1 MKIPQKPPDFRKV
14 MTEAEDWNKLMED
27 NSIREFVEKAN
38 KRYYHWEELKY
49 HDPPKGI
56 SLESV
61 WSFMKLIRVTQS
73 KRLSFGGEH
82 FSYFLTDE
90 IMKKLYEFDKNLGGS
105 IETGEFPLH
114 QEKKYIIDS
123 LMEEAIASSQL
134 EGAATTR
141 KIAKQMLRQN
151 KKPANNSEQM
161 IVNGY
166 KTMLKIQD
174 MVKRGDTEITPGK
187 ILEIQKILTQ
197 NTLKDPNDEGKFR
210 DNNEVVIGDKIHIDK
225 TYHTPPEYKKVPKL
239 IQELCAFANDESE
252 FIHPL
257 IKASI
262 LHFFIGYIH
271 PFNDGNGRTA
281 RALFYWYVLTHGYW
295 MFEFM
300 PISRRLKRS
309 KAAYDLAYL
318 YTETDDKDLTYFI
331 NFHLTAIEDALKDL
345 HEYIQRKV
353 KEQEEV
359 LSMIQNSKELNL
371 RQADLLKKLMKNP
384 EKNITITEVMNTY
397 HVVYQTARTDLL
409 GLVSQ
414 GYLNKVKI
422 KKKLIFKLGSL
433 KPSKKQVVSKKT
445 ENQKSLS
452 EF

>member
-1 MKIPQKPPDFRKV
+1 MK
-14 MTEAEDWNKLMED
+14 EAKDWNKLMGD
-27 NSIREFVEKAN
+27 SSIREFVEKSN
-38 KRYYHWEELKY
+38 KNYYHWEELKY
-49 HDPPKGI
+49 HDPPAEI
-56 SLESV
+56 SLESI
-61 WSFMKLIRVTQS
+61 WAFIKIIRVTQG
-73 KRLSFGGEH
+73 KHLEFGEER

-90 IMKKLYEFDKNLGGS
+90 IMKKLYEFDKNLGGN
-105 IETGEFPLH
+105 IETGEFPLR

-141 KIAKQMLRQN
+141 KVAKEMLRQN
-151 KKPANNSEQM
+151 KKPANHSEQM

-174 MVKRGDTEITPGK
+174 MVNQRDTKITSGK

-197 NTLKDPNDEGKFR
+197 HTLKDPEDEGKFR
-210 DNNEVVIGDKIHIDK
+210 DNDDIIIGDKIHIDR

-239 IQELCAFANDESE
+239 MQELCDFANDNAE

-257 IKASI
+257 IKGAMI
-262 LHFFIGYIH
+262 HFFVGYVH

-309 KAAYDLAYL
+309 KSDYDRAYL
-318 YTETDDKDLTYFI
+318 YTETDENDLTYFI
-331 NFHLTAIEDALKDL
+331 NFHLSAIEDALTDL
-345 HEYIQRKV
+345 HEYIKRKV

-359 LSMIQNSKELNL
+359 LGMIQNSKELNL
-371 RQADLLKKLMKNP
+371 RQADLLKKLMKKP
-384 EKNITITEVMNTY
+384 EKNFTITEAMNTY

-409 GLVSQ
+409 GLVNQ

-422 KKKLIFKLGSL
+422 KKKLIFKLATL
-433 KPSKKQVVSKKT
+433 KPPKKQVVVKKK
-445 ENQKSLS
+445 EEDQKSLA